1 MIKTKKLIIVLYIIF
16 LLAPVAAYAQNP
28 SSNIVQGYNP
38 DYNVLPIILSLL
50 MFYLITYLLFVNNN
64 INRRS
69 YKQIWSLI
77 LVGSFLF
84 VGISGIILSIL
95 ADYHLVLPTNFN
107 LLFWHVEM
115 GIILAISSIFHIH
128 IHFKRFKKIVSLD

>member
-1 MIKTKKLIIVLYIIF
+1 MTPATI
-16 LLAPVAAYAQNP
+16 YAQNP

-38 DYNVLPIILSLL
+38 DYNALPIILFLL
-50 MFYLITYLLFVNNN
+50 MIYLITYLLFANNN
-64 INRRS
+64 ISRRS

-77 LVGSFLF
+77 LVISFLF

-95 ADYHLVLPTNFN
+95 ADYHLVLPINFN

-115 GIILAISSIFHIH
+115 GIILAITSIFHIH
-128 IHFKRFKKIVSLD
+128 IHFKRFKKIVSLE

>member
-1 MIKTKKLIIVLYIIF
+1 MKKLVIIF
-16 LLAPVAAYAQNP
+16 LITTFIAPFTVHAQNP

-38 DYNVLPIILSLL
+38 DYNILTIIITLFML
-50 MFYLITYLLFVNNN
+50 YLITYLLYVNNN
-64 INRRS
+64 IGRGS
-69 YKQIWSLI
+69 YKQIWGLI

-95 ADYHLVLPTNFN
+95 ADYHLVFPINFN
-107 LLFWHVEM
+107 LLFWHVES

-128 IHFKRFKKIVSLD
+128 IYFKQLKKIII

>member
-1 MIKTKKLIIVLYIIF
+1 MICTKKLILILVIIAF
-16 LLAPVAAYAQNP
+16 LAPVTVHAQNP

-38 DYNVLPIILSLL
+38 DYNALPIILSLF

-64 INRRS
+64 ISRRS
-69 YKQIWSLI
+69 YKQIWGIILLI
-77 LVGSFLF
+77 SFLF

-95 ADYHLVLPTNFN
+95 ADYHLELPINFN

-128 IHFKRFKKIVSLD
+128 IHFKRFIKIVNLK